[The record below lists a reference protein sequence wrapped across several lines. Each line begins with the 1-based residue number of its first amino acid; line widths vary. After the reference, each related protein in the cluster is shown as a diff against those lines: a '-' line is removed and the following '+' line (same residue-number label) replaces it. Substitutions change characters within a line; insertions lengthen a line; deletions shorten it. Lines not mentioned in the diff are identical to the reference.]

1 MRKKHIIARFIS
13 DICTAFPEVRPRIN
27 AIPQSMPVAR
37 VEEFARET
45 TRAFETGD
53 LARGRAYLAFMA
65 QRLNKANPVEYEYI
79 DVYYVENLFWPHGSE
94 AARLGWP
101 WVPENLKALFLEFH
115 RKPPL

>member
-1 MRKKHIIARFIS
+1 M
-13 DICTAFPEVRPRIN
+13 P
-27 AIPQSMPVAR
+27 SMPVAR

-65 QRLNKANPVEYEYI
+65 QRLNKDNPVEYEYI
-79 DVYYVENLFWPHGSE
+79 DVYYAENLFWPHGSE

-101 WVPENLKALFLEFH
+101 WVPENLKGLFLEFH